1 MRSRFL
7 KIFVNVLSIA
17 VILIVFDWLLVARF
31 HYNAFSVFESAL
43 SKPDRL
49 EQNLPYNKNKRPAVT
64 IGCSFVY
71 GFNISQEETLAYKL
85 QKLTK
90 RKIYNLGL
98 NASGIQ
104 HVLYKLQYMDFFD
117 SGLNPEYIIYVFI
130 TDHIRRM
137 YSDYFELYTAEKSL
151 KYEKKGGYFE
161 PISPDISLFDYIKAS
176 YTAKKINNILFRLK
190 SDDEKFNLFKLY
202 LTECRKELKKKY
214 PDAKFAVIVYN
225 SELDTHGSSPFKT
238 SRWKELEDEGIIVI
252 NFDIDEY
259 KFLNDE
265 EYKTE
270 DKNHPSGRAW
280 DVLAPVIAEK
290 LKL

>member
-1 MRSRFL
+1 MRSRIL
-7 KIFVNVLSIA
+7 KIFVNILSAA

-31 HYNAFSVFESAL
+31 HYNAFSLFERVLSA
-43 SKPDRL
+43 PDRL
-49 EQNLPYNKNKRPAVT
+49 EQNLPYNKKKRPAVT

-71 GFNISQEETLAYKL
+71 GFNITPEETLAYKL

-90 RKIYNLGL
+90 RKTYNLGL

-117 SGLNPEYIIYVFI
+117 SINPKYVIYVFI

-137 YSDYFELYTAEKSL
+137 YADYFELYTAEKYL
-151 KYEKKGGYFE
+151 KYEMKDGSFE
-161 PISPDISLFDYIKAS
+161 PVSPDISLFDYIKAS
-176 YTAKKINNILFRLK
+176 YTAKKINRLLFSLK
-190 SDDEKFNLFKLY
+190 SDDEKFNLLKLY
-202 LTECRKELKKKY
+202 LIECRKTVKETY
-214 PDAKFAVIVYN
+214 PDAEFAVIVYN
-225 SELDTHGSSPFKT
+225 SELDTHGSTPFKT
-238 SRWKELEDEGIIVI
+238 SRWKEIEEEGITVI
-252 NFDIDEY
+252 NFDTDEY
-259 KFLNDE
+259 KFLNED

-270 DKNHPSGRAW
+270 DKQHPSGRAW